1 MKKKILLLCII
12 FVSLFMLSACGK
24 TDAVK
29 FKEEYEA
36 LNGTTS
42 KSGSKIRELTIDE
55 NNPIIYKSADE
66 LVKMIEDKKSFVVYF
81 GFAACPWCRS
91 VLPTLFKVSNDLGL
105 DKIYYVDVLE
115 IRDTLELDSDNHPI
129 TKERGTDAYYKLL
142 DLLNDV
148 LDDYSMKDADGNPVD
163 TSEKR
168 IYAPNVVGIVNGKA
182 DKMTTGISSLQTD
195 GYMELTEE
203 MINETYEKFK
213 CIVNCVLDSKAAAC
227 PLDKGC

>member
-1 MKKKILLLCII
+1 
-12 FVSLFMLSACGK
+12 MLTACGK
-24 TDAVK
+24 NDAIK

-55 NNPIIYKSADE
+55 NNPIIYKTADE
-66 LVKMIEDKKSFVVYF
+66 VVEMIENKETFVVYF

-105 DKIYYVDVLE
+105 DKIYYVDVLD

-129 TKERGTDAYYKLL
+129 TKTKGTDAYYKLL

-168 IYAPNVVGIVNGKA
+168 IYAPNVVAISKGKA
-182 DKMTTGISSLQTD
+182 LQLETGISDDLKDPYSK
-195 GYMELTEE
+195 LTIKIKKYAYKKFDCLMDCFEE
-203 MINETYEKFK
+203 ESTSCKKNS
-213 CIVNCVLDSKAAAC
+213 C
-227 PLDKGC
+227 

>member
-1 MKKKILLLCII
+1 MRKRLLLLCILFI
-12 FVSLFMLSACGK
+12 SLFMLTACGK
-24 TDAVK
+24 NDAIK

-55 NNPIIYKSADE
+55 NNPIIYKTADE
-66 LVKMIEDKKSFVVYF
+66 VVEMIENKETFVVYF

-105 DKIYYVDVLE
+105 DKIYYVDVLD

-129 TKERGTDAYYKLL
+129 TKTKGTDAYYKLL

-148 LDDYSMKDADGNPVD
+148 LDDYSMKDANGNPIE
-163 TSEKR
+163 TNEKR
-168 IYAPNVVGIVNGKA
+168 IYAPNVLGIVNGKA

-195 GYMELTEE
+195 GYMDLTEE
-203 MINETYEKFK
+203 MTNETYEKFK
-213 CIVNCVLDSKAAAC
+213 CIVNCVLDSKSTTC
-227 PLDKGC
+227 SLDKGC

>member
-1 MKKKILLLCII
+1 MRKRLLLLCILFI
-12 FVSLFMLSACGK
+12 SLFMLTACGK
-24 TDAVK
+24 NDAIK

-55 NNPIIYKSADE
+55 NNPIIYKTADE
-66 LVKMIEDKKSFVVYF
+66 VVEMIENKETFVVYF

-105 DKIYYVDVLE
+105 DKIYYVDVLD

-129 TKERGTDAYYKLL
+129 TKTKGTDAYYKLL

-168 IYAPNVVGIVNGKA
+168 IYAPNVVAISKGKA
-182 DKMTTGISSLQTD
+182 LQLETGISDDLKDPYSK
-195 GYMELTEE
+195 LTIKIKKYAYKKFDCLMDCFEE
-203 MINETYEKFK
+203 ESTSCKKNS
-213 CIVNCVLDSKAAAC
+213 C
-227 PLDKGC
+227 